1 MPAFL
6 SNTLTLIVTFVP
18 KLLLAIVILVVG
30 ILVARL
36 LSRAVDKLLDR
47 VGFDRL
53 VERGGVRQ
61 ALERSGL
68 DASDIVAKIV
78 YWAIVLFTLQFAF
91 GVFGPNPVSTLLATI
106 IGYLPNVIVAI
117 IIVII
122 AAAIAQGV
130 KQLVQGT
137 LGGLS
142 YGRILANVASI
153 FIIFLGVIAALN
165 QVGIAFT
172 VTTPVLITVLATVSG
187 ILIVGVGGGLI
198 RPMQQRWETYLSRAE
213 AEVPRA
219 KAAAEASHPT
229 TGVTE
234 TLPAATATPRAARP
248 PRARKAAQAAP
259 TAPATPPTTD
269 DGSRL

>member
-1 MPAFL
+1 MTLVPAFL
-6 SNTLTLIVTFVP
+6 SNALDLVVTFVP

-30 ILVARL
+30 LLIARVL
-36 LSRAVDKLLDR
+36 AKAVEKLLER

-53 VERGGVRQ
+53 VERGGVKR
-61 ALERSGL
+61 ALDRSKF

-78 YWAIVLFTLQFAF
+78 YWALVLVTLQFAF
-91 GVFGPNPVSTLLATI
+91 GVFGPNPISALLAQI
-106 IGYLPNVIVAI
+106 VSYLPNVIVAI

-122 AAAIAQGV
+122 AAAIAAGV
-130 KQLVQGT
+130 RSLLEGA

-142 YGRILANVASI
+142 YGRVLANLAAA

-172 VTTPVLITVLATVSG
+172 VTTPVLIAVLATVSG

-198 RPMQQRWETYLSRAE
+198 RPMQQRWEGYLARAE
-213 AEVPRA
+213 ADA
-219 KAAAEASHPT
+219 AQLKAQNGPSSPT
-229 TGVTE
+229 TGATQ
-234 TLPAATATPRAARP
+234 TLPAAAAPRAPRASRARSARSASTATPP
-248 PRARKAAQAAP
+248 PAQ
-259 TAPATPPTTD
+259 D